1 MIKKNLKD
9 KKSGFFSGLFSGGE
23 NNYFAPDTFGAVKAM
38 IYEKIQH
45 VFISCIFCWNHV
57 ELLNWNDYHF
67 TRSGMF
73 PYTQEDNR
81 RIQEKLRQF
90 NEGKPLSW
98 EENLQTQSNG
108 IQKKIIA
115 LLRPIAKKQPDQFIE
130 GALNVWLKKSLLE

>member
-1 MIKKNLKD
+1 
-9 KKSGFFSGLFSGGE
+9 
-23 NNYFAPDTFGAVKAM
+23 
-38 IYEKIQH
+38 
-45 VFISCIFCWNHV
+45 
-57 ELLNWNDYHF
+57 
-67 TRSGMF
+67 MF